1 MSIVVFFDLG
11 DTLVIPQQSDDGSLL
26 SLNVLPFVPD
36 VLQKLKRTKFN
47 EVKLRLG
54 VISNTGKETLARM
67 RSVMAEARLLDFF
80 DPALLLFSSVEGIDK
95 RQNRSSASMSAR
107 MRPKRRTAESAKLRT
122 SYHPLHV
129 FHVIDLIAQ
138 GALIASAS
146 AVSDRYV
153 HVDCTINS
161 AKG

>member
-11 DTLVIPQQSDDGSLL
+11 DTLVIPQLSSDGSLL

-36 VLQKLKRTKFN
+36 VLQKLNRT
-47 EVKLRLG
+47 EVDGVKLRLG
-54 VISNTGKETLARM
+54 VISNTGEETLASM

-80 DPALLLFSSVEGIDK
+80 EPALLLFSSVEGIDK
-95 RQNRSSASMSAR
+95 HEKQFFERAVQRSGT
-107 MRPKRRTAESAKLRT
+107 RPERCIYVGEAEAERRIAESAKLRT

-138 GALIASAS
+138 G
-146 AVSDRYV
+146 
-153 HVDCTINS
+153 H
-161 AKG
+161 

>member
-11 DTLVIPQQSDDGSLL
+11 DTLVIAQQSDDGSLL

-36 VLQKLKRTKFN
+36 VLEKLKRTKVN

-80 DPALLLFSSVEGIDK
+80 DPALLLLSSVEGIDK
-95 RQNRSSASMSAR
+95 RQKQFFERAVQQSGT
-107 MRPKRRTAESAKLRT
+107 RPEQCIYVGEDEAERRTAESAKLRT

-138 GALIASAS
+138 G
-146 AVSDRYV
+146 
-153 HVDCTINS
+153 H
-161 AKG
+161 

>member
-11 DTLVIPQQSDDGSLL
+11 DTLVIPQLSSDGSLL

-36 VLQKLKRTKFN
+36 VLQKLNRT
-47 EVKLRLG
+47 EVDGVKLRLG
-54 VISNTGKETLARM
+54 VISNTGEETLASM

-80 DPALLLFSSVEGIDK
+80 EPALLLFSSVEGIDK
-95 RQNRSSASMSAR
+95 HEKQFFERAVQRSGT
-107 MRPKRRTAESAKLRT
+107 RPERCIYVGEAEAERRTAESAKLRT

-138 GALIASAS
+138 G
-146 AVSDRYV
+146 
-153 HVDCTINS
+153 H
-161 AKG
+161 